1 MDRLEYF
8 KRFRPDDL
16 YGVWL
21 FQQAMPQPTKR
32 DPSSEFSLPE
42 SYDSDIE
49 KALVCIRHLSGL
61 RKLDLSYCSNATDK
75 QIAAIDKLAGI
86 TELAVGHT
94 RISGRGLA
102 QLKCLKRLKALEY
115 TDGSQLSLLL
125 TALAGSVELRNL
137 MISNSHGQS
146 LSAEDCR
153 LIATCKNLEQL
164 EIAGIK
170 VNPEGLKVLAQL
182 PNLKCV
188 HARASKY

>member
-1 MDRLEYF
+1 
-8 KRFRPDDL
+8 
-16 YGVWL
+16 
-21 FQQAMPQPTKR
+21 
-32 DPSSEFSLPE
+32 
-42 SYDSDIE
+42 
-49 KALVCIRHLSGL
+49 L

-102 QLKCLKRLKALEY
+102 QLKCLKRLKVLDY
-115 TDGSQLSLLL
+115 SDGTQLPLLL
-125 TALAGSVELRNL
+125 KALAGSAELRTL

-153 LIATCKNLEQL
+153 LIATCKSLEQL

-170 VNPEGLKVLAQL
+170 VNPEGLKVLARL

-188 HARASKY
+188 DSKVSKY